1 MTRLI
6 LAAVAF
12 WENRRRCIIVLAEDA
27 MSALVRLILNRSRE
41 KSFHTPRNVLSG
53 ERWPGMTKGRN
64 KKTKAK
70 VEFTGWKAPNKR
82 KHLVGTKAQAARSTI
97 ITEEP
102 AAPSRFWPFEVLRW
116 RRTRDS
122 RRVARDRFLVP
133 RDAKADS
140 ARDHRAFRS
149 DVRFDENCRR
159 DV

>member
-6 LAAVAF
+6 LAAVALR
-12 WENRRRCIIVLAEDA
+12 ENRRRCIIVLAEDA

-82 KHLVGTKAQAARSTI
+82 KHLVGTKAQSPKSLPRRRASFRGIAVVDTGRAIAPLADGARL
-97 ITEEP
+97 
-102 AAPSRFWPFEVLRW
+102 ADLLRP
-116 RRTRDS
+116 RRLS
-122 RRVARDRFLVP
+122 LAFLP
-133 RDAKADS
+133 RDGREHPLRQLSKP
-140 ARDHRAFRS
+140 
-149 DVRFDENCRR
+149 
-159 DV
+159 